1 VAAQR
6 PDHANDLMN
15 MMLLLKTGF
24 VMAIFLILVLM
35 GVHNRG
41 MVDFNLPPFVSS
53 VVQQPAA
60 LMYFGFFAMGVL
72 TGTVLTFGVKRNG
85 SPGPSKPQKPA

>member
-1 VAAQR
+1 
-6 PDHANDLMN
+6 MN

-35 GVHNRG
+35 GVHNRNV
-41 MVDFNLPPFVSS
+41 VDFNLPPLVSS

-72 TGTVLTFGVKRNG
+72 TGTVLTFGVKR
-85 SPGPSKPQKPA
+85 STPPMAKPQKPA

>member
-1 VAAQR
+1 
-6 PDHANDLMN
+6 MN

-72 TGTVLTFGVKRNG
+72 TGTVLTFGVKRHG
-85 SPGPSKPQKPA
+85 SSGPSKPQKPA

>member
-1 VAAQR
+1 
-6 PDHANDLMN
+6 MN
-15 MMLLLKTGF
+15 MMLLVKTGF

-41 MVDFNLPPFVSS
+41 LVDFNLPPFVNS

-72 TGTVLTFGVKRNG
+72 TGTVLTFGIKRNV
-85 SPGPSKPQKPA
+85 PPQATAKKPL